1 MILKTALK
9 QYQQRRQK
17 SAFSEANNSCLSSP
31 PRSRRRVS
39 YLNSKSIKSDKKEEK
54 ERRAQQTRERKW
66 SKGVPKI
73 LGRKKAPHRSPAP
86 TPKTGPVLLANLFVK
101 NKTRSAIKRCLEQ
114 RPDWPSCLFWQYFKH
129 FVAEIESKPNLSFAV
144 NQSKLSLRCLNFAKK
159 SSRTTVG
166 SAVRLT
172 DSGSKGSPVLSPATQ
187 IRFVVNCRKGNV
199 NSIYFWRLVL
209 QTKPTD
215 KQKAF
220 PPPTFKSE
228 AKKSWVSFKILKRV
242 RNGDQVTII
251 DCFLLLNKRVHS
263 VLFAALLIHCK
274 CSSFQKLPLL
284 HQLWQQHNSIVWCCC
299 CSSSRANFVA

>member
-1 MILKTALK
+1 MRESD
-9 QYQQRRQK
+9 QRG
-17 SAFSEANNSCLSSP
+17 
-31 PRSRRRVS
+31 SR
-39 YLNSKSIKSDKKEEK
+39 KFWEEK
-54 ERRAQQTRERKW
+54 R
-66 SKGVPKI
+66 P
-73 LGRKKAPHRSPAP
+73 P
-86 TPKTGPVLLANLFVK
+86 TGPRHPPPKTGPVLLANLFVK

-114 RPDWPSCLFWQYFKH
+114 RPDWPSCLFWQYFKQ

-209 QTKPTD
+209 QTKPAD
-215 KQKAF
+215 KQKAC

-228 AKKSWVSFKILKRV
+228 AKKSWVSVKILKRV
-242 RNGDQVTII
+242 RNGNQVTII
-251 DCFLLLNKRVHS
+251 DCFLLLNKTVHS
-263 VLFAALLIHCK
+263 VLFAALLIHCN